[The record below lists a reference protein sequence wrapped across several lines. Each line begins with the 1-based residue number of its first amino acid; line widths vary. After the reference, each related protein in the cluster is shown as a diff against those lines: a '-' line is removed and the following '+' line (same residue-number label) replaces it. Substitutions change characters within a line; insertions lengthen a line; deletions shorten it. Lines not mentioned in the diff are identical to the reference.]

1 MKTISFD
8 KSNHSFST
16 ALALCVV
23 VASATP
29 LTSLAGTNQIV
40 VDATVDSIDEFSGT
54 CTLRE
59 ALRNANLNQSS
70 PIAGECAAGSDT
82 LTDVIILVSGQ
93 TYDLTLPN
101 SGIAPDETGDLDVG
115 QVEPIAVA
123 LRIETDGAAPATV
136 RQTIAGERVLDN
148 HGDSLELHNLII
160 TGGSIDGA
168 GGGILNNQGF
178 MVLTS
183 VDVSSNSASAGGG
196 IYNDNG
202 GLRIVDSQVQLNT
215 ASVIGGGGVF
225 NAGVA
230 GQIEID
236 GSLLQANIGPAG
248 GGIYSNDGVVVIESQ
263 SALNLN
269 EASAS
274 NGGAVSNTEGAELI
288 VRETSFQGNFAL
300 EDGGAI
306 YSDSSVPVLVSDAFF
321 VDNEASSGGAIRAV
335 GIAKLDVERGR
346 FESNS
351 AINDG
356 GAISASFVELRQSL
370 LEGNESVTGNGG
382 AIRASTGGTLKDR
395 TVVRDNSAVNGGGV
409 YVQVLEI
416 VDSRVESNSAS
427 GDGGGVYISNRALI
441 ETSRIRANN
450 AAMGGGIYLQEQSL
464 FESEFRRLL
473 ISDNTAS
480 EQGGGIW
487 LGSDA
492 VIGNT
497 TITLNAAAA
506 GGGIYVETDANARAI
521 NMSLI
526 GHLSGQDLHK
536 YGSLSLHNS
545 IISTPGQPDCLMGP
559 DNPTITSLGHNIA
572 DDESCFGL
580 EEPTDSF
587 GTNPL
592 LLSLGN
598 AGGNTLTY
606 TPAADSPAVDAGD
619 STACNDDP
627 VFGVDQRGAL
637 RPAGEHCDIGAH
649 ERGGIIPETPLFS
662 DRFEQ

>member
-1 MKTISFD
+1 M
-8 KSNHSFST
+8 
-16 ALALCVV
+16 
-23 VASATP
+23 
-29 LTSLAGTNQIV
+29 
-40 VDATVDSIDEFSGT
+40 
-54 CTLRE
+54 
-59 ALRNANLNQSS
+59 
-70 PIAGECAAGSDT
+70 
-82 LTDVIILVSGQ
+82 
-93 TYDLTLPN
+93 
-101 SGIAPDETGDLDVG
+101 
-115 QVEPIAVA
+115 
-123 LRIETDGAAPATV
+123 
-136 RQTIAGERVLDN
+136 
-148 HGDSLELHNLII
+148 HNLII

-225 NAGVA
+225 NTGVA
-230 GQIEID
+230 GQVEVD
-236 GSLLQANIGPAG
+236 GSLIRANIGPEG
-248 GGIYSNDGVVVIESQ
+248 GGIFSNDGVVVIESQ

-274 NGGAVSNTEGAELI
+274 NGGAVSNSESAELI
-288 VRETSFQGNFAL
+288 VRESSFQGNFAL
-300 EDGGAI
+300 VDGGAI
-306 YSDSSVPVLVSDAFF
+306 YSDSSVPTLVSDAIF

-335 GIAKLDVERGR
+335 GAAVLDVERGR

-351 AINDG
+351 AIDDG
-356 GAISASFVELRQSL
+356 GAISATFVELRQSH

-382 AIRASTGGTLKDR
+382 AVRASTGGKLMDGS
-395 TVVRDNSAVNGGGV
+395 VVRENSAVNGGGLHG
-409 YVQVLEI
+409 QVLE
-416 VDSRVESNSAS
+416 VTDSRVENNSAT

-441 ETSRIRANN
+441 ETSRIRANS
-450 AAMGGGIYLQEQSL
+450 AAVGGGIYLRKLSI

-473 ISDNTAS
+473 ISENTVS

-536 YGSLSLHNS
+536 YGTLTLHNS

-559 DNPTITSLGHNIA
+559 DHPTITSLGHNIA

-580 EEPTDSF
+580 DQPTDSV

-592 LLSLGN
+592 LLPLGN

-606 TPAADSPAVDAGD
+606 TPAADSPAVDAGEN
-619 STACNDDP
+619 TACNDDP

-637 RPAGEHCDIGAH
+637 RPAGESCDIGSH
-649 ERGGIIPETPLFS
+649 ERGGVIPENPLFS